1 MPNHDGNRIFDGKM
15 EAAIL
20 ETYTTLKNELEQGIS
35 LYFDAAADVLKGTG
49 IQLRNANSNRFSIEK
64 NFFTAI
70 FLYSYF
76 KAGIVPEHRIMY
88 TAVNQCLRGMV
99 TGCDNLLD
107 NEYKKTLDTDLPEN
121 SHKFRSI
128 VDIMVSDRAVLAIL
142 DKGIGDEISREKLIK
157 ASFETLRALSLSGVE
172 EAEEEDG
179 QINMMPPDLILSAV
193 HHFKTGL
200 LFVSPWAVPNLLEDL
215 DRNRSKV
222 LEQGLYN
229 IGMGCQVLDDMVDI
243 ASDLSVNGHN
253 YIASL
258 AFYGEN
264 PAERQLLKR
273 LIECDLK
280 TFDAS
285 ECLAVR
291 FPEATAM
298 AWQKANDLLRKGLEI
313 LFSPD
318 HQFMINAAIQFLIR
332 RIGVSH
338 LVSAAVPDQEVLVG
352 PNVASY

>member
-1 MPNHDGNRIFDGKM
+1 MPDHDANRLFDGKM
-15 EAAIL
+15 GVAIL
-20 ETYTTLKNELEQGIS
+20 ETYTTLKNELEQGLS
-35 LYFDAAADVLKGTG
+35 LYFNAASDVLKGTG
-49 IQLRNANSNRFSIEK
+49 IQLRNTNDNGFSIEK

-76 KAGIVPEHRIMY
+76 KAGIIPEHRIVY

-99 TGCDNLLD
+99 TGCDNILD

-128 VDIMVSDRAVLAIL
+128 IDIMVSDRAVLAIL
-142 DKGIGDEISREKLIK
+142 DKGIGSKLSREKLIK
-157 ASFETLRALSLSGVE
+157 SSFETLRALSLSGVE

-179 QINMMPPDLILSAV
+179 QINMMPPDFILSAV

-200 LFVSPWAVPNLLEDL
+200 LFVSPWVVPNLLEDL
-215 DRNRSKV
+215 DRNRSKA

-229 IGMGCQVLDDMVDI
+229 IGMGCQVLDDMADI
-243 ASDLSVNGHN
+243 APDLSMNRYN

-264 PAERQLLKR
+264 PAEKQLLNRLVKR
-273 LIECDLK
+273 DMK
-280 TFDAS
+280 TLDTS
-285 ECLAVR
+285 EYLAAR

-298 AWQKANDLLRKGLEI
+298 AWQKANDLLRKGLEV

-318 HQFMINAAIQFLIR
+318 HQFMIDAAIQFLIQ

-338 LVSAAVPDQEVLVG
+338 LVPAAVPEQAVLAG
-352 PNVASY
+352 SNIA